1 MCVCVFFHY
10 IGTRGTIQAK
20 SFCDITRVEVCRFLL
35 GNNINK
41 KVMFDLIRKRFE
53 KIWGSSLAQ
62 LKTKK
67 VAEPKAGL
75 ATKSSAKR
83 QSA

>member
-1 MCVCVFFHY
+1 
-10 IGTRGTIQAK
+10 
-20 SFCDITRVEVCRFLL
+20 
-35 GNNINK
+35 
-41 KVMFDLIRKRFE
+41 MFDLIRKRFE